1 MADLLI
7 KPLTGAGN
15 TVRIQDQAGGAILTS
30 ADSGATLG
38 SNITFP
44 AGHVLQVVHGFLLT
58 NFTSTTSGVWLDTG
72 LKVTITPS
80 STSSKIFIEASV
92 SGVGNSQSGYN
103 TKVSILQPIA
113 DDDANCVFSIKDYNA
128 QGTTLTGGNVTYRV
142 YSWGGLDSP
151 ASTSALT
158 YGVCIKGEGSGTSRT
173 LYFNNSH
180 SSSTCYNAITAWEI
194 AG

>member
-92 SGVGNSQSGYN
+92 SGVGNSQSGY
-103 TKVSILQPIA
+103 KVW
-113 DDDANCVFSIKDYNA
+113 K
-128 QGTTLTGGNVTYRV
+128 
-142 YSWGGLDSP
+142 
-151 ASTSALT
+151 
-158 YGVCIKGEGSGTSRT
+158 
-173 LYFNNSH
+173 
-180 SSSTCYNAITAWEI
+180 
-194 AG
+194 